1 MKKLY
6 AIFFMML
13 ATVISA
19 SAAVSFTVKIN
30 MPDQVT
36 AKINYSVDVTLTG
49 ETTTLTCEE
58 NQAFS
63 IELKN
68 PSDYSITS
76 LVNKAGTPQN
86 FYSSSANLYPT
97 DGEVYTVTISA
108 KDDLRT
114 ESFTLKVDDASKIQ
128 MRYNNGDAINT
139 TIQGGNVANV
149 IKYNPAIP
157 ASGYGGELPVMLM
170 GANGASIYKVSIDGT
185 PVAMQYGSYALNVTD
200 GCLVEIQANYPDEP
214 CTVTFVYE
222 DGAEG
227 FFSSIKIND
236 ADATVTDGKL
246 TARLG
251 DKLSLTGNT
260 ADYTFEGMSVGGIQ
274 QSYVNWPWSTVL
286 LADTEIKVKAHPKAK
301 ITFTIN
307 IDNVDN
313 VKVYNSQYS
322 YSGDPIMGLVNGNNT
337 LSVPEDNLY
346 ICLAAQPTC
355 TITSVTDA
363 DANNLNTSFLVSEGM
378 TVYVT
383 TSRLERNL
391 NAVLW
396 LDCTADPAG
405 DIKYFSAEYMYN
417 SDHGQLDG
425 LRAGYN
431 LFDYAAE
438 LNPLTVSWYNAN
450 PAEGAQVLYVDGVK
464 QSPVNSGTYKYEV
477 TVTDGSVIKAFVSTA
492 PADATVTFTADGTVD
507 GVKVTRD
514 VITEVPVWDGL
525 TDNVFAGTQYSVTGS
540 NIKVKVNGTD
550 VAADADGA
558 YTFEAKGGAN
568 AVTVS
573 AVDGIASV
581 GADTD
586 DTDADVYNL
595 QGIRVGTRSQL
606 GTLPAGIYISAGRK
620 YIVK

>member
-68 PSDYSITS
+68 SSDYSITS
-76 LVNKAGTPQN
+76 LVNKAGTQQN
-86 FYSSSANLYPT
+86 FYSSSAYLYPT

-149 IKYNPAIP
+149 IKYNPAPP

-170 GANGASIYKVSIDGT
+170 GANGASLYKVSIDGT

-363 DANNLNTSFLVSEGM
+363 DANNLNTSFLVS
-378 TVYVT
+378 
-383 TSRLERNL
+383 
-391 NAVLW
+391 
-396 LDCTADPAG
+396 
-405 DIKYFSAEYMYN
+405 
-417 SDHGQLDG
+417 
-425 LRAGYN
+425 
-431 LFDYAAE
+431 
-438 LNPLTVSWYNAN
+438 
-450 PAEGAQVLYVDGVK
+450 
-464 QSPVNSGTYKYEV
+464 
-477 TVTDGSVIKAFVSTA
+477 
-492 PADATVTFTADGTVD
+492 
-507 GVKVTRD
+507 
-514 VITEVPVWDGL
+514 
-525 TDNVFAGTQYSVTGS
+525 
-540 NIKVKVNGTD
+540 
-550 VAADADGA
+550 
-558 YTFEAKGGAN
+558 
-568 AVTVS
+568 
-573 AVDGIASV
+573 
-581 GADTD
+581 
-586 DTDADVYNL
+586 
-595 QGIRVGTRSQL
+595 
-606 GTLPAGIYISAGRK
+606 
-620 YIVK
+620 